1 MRPGGEA
8 ADGAGRSAGP
18 AASAG
23 SGVASSSEGRA
34 NMSRTHSQD
43 VGPTPSDWDPS
54 YRSGARLAL
63 STLLHYTM
71 SFLWDAHMVLL

>member
-1 MRPGGEA
+1 
-8 ADGAGRSAGP
+8 
-18 AASAG
+18 
-23 SGVASSSEGRA
+23 
-34 NMSRTHSQD
+34 MSRTHSQD